1 MDEQKYLI
9 AIALAEQNNQ
19 RIMPIGGKTIPKG
32 DSEITFPQ
40 KESEKIISDL
50 LLRLFIRSSEGE
62 LKIAERDTGLFVAE
76 ISIDNMQKN
85 IPIIKA
91 NWINNG
97 NTNELL
103 IRLTCI
109 CSQLWSI
116 NYKKYE
122 GMVFTS
128 LSRESLS

>member
-9 AIALAEQNNQ
+9 SIALAEQNNQ
-19 RIMPIGGKTIPKG
+19 RIMPIGGKTMPIGFTKQA
-32 DSEITFPQ
+32 FPQ
-40 KESEKIISDL
+40 KESEKIILDL
-50 LLRLFIRSSEGE
+50 LLRLFKRSSEGKLNILE
-62 LKIAERDTGLFVAE
+62 KDTGLFVAV
-76 ISIDNMQKN
+76 ISIDDMQKN
-85 IPIIKA
+85 IPIIKS

-97 NTNELL
+97 NTDELL
-103 IRLTCI
+103 IRLTSI

-128 LSRESLS
+128 LSSENLS

>member
-1 MDEQKYLI
+1 MDAQKYLI
-9 AIALAEQNNQ
+9 AIALAEQSNQ
-19 RIMPIGGKTIPKG
+19 RIMPIGGKTIPMG
-32 DSEITFPQ
+32 VSEKTFPQ
-40 KESEKIISDL
+40 KESEKIILDL
-50 LLRLFIRSSEGE
+50 LLRLFKRSSEGE
-62 LKIAERDTGLFVAE
+62 LKITEKDKGLFLAE
-76 ISIDNMQKN
+76 ISIDDMQKN

-103 IRLTCI
+103 VRLSSI

-128 LSRESLS
+128 LVR

>member
-19 RIMPIGGKTIPKG
+19 RIMPIGGKTIPKAI
-32 DSEITFPQ
+32 SEKTFPQ
-40 KESEKIISDL
+40 KESEKIILDL
-50 LLRLFIRSSEGE
+50 LLRLFKRSSEGK
-62 LKIAERDTGLFVAE
+62 LKILEKDTGLLVAV
-76 ISIDNMQKN
+76 IGIDDMQKN

-103 IRLTCI
+103 IRLTTI

-128 LSRESLS
+128 LSSESLS

>member
-1 MDEQKYLI
+1 MGEHKYLI

-19 RIMPIGGKTIPKG
+19 RIMPIGGKTIAIGVSNK
-32 DSEITFPQ
+32 TFPK
-40 KESEKIISDL
+40 KESEKIILDL
-50 LLRLFIRSSEGE
+50 LLRLFKRSSESE
-62 LKIAERDTGLFVAE
+62 LKISEKDTGLFVAE
-76 ISIDNMQKN
+76 ISIDDMQKH

-103 IRLTCI
+103 IRLTSI

>member
-9 AIALAEQNNQ
+9 AIALVEQNNQ
-19 RIMPIGGKTIPKG
+19 RIMPIGGKTIPI
-32 DSEITFPQ
+32 DVSEKKFPK
-40 KESEKIISDL
+40 KESEKIILDL
-50 LLRLFIRSSEGE
+50 LLRLFKRSSEGE
-62 LKIAERDTGLFVAE
+62 LKILEKDTGLLVAE
-76 ISIDNMQKN
+76 ISIQDMQKN

-103 IRLTCI
+103 IRLTSI
-109 CSQLWSI
+109 CSQLWNI
-116 NYKKYE
+116 NYEKYE

-128 LSRESLS
+128 LRRESLS

>member
-9 AIALAEQNNQ
+9 AIALADQNNQ
-19 RIMPIGGKTIPKG
+19 RIMPIGGKTIPMGVSDK
-32 DSEITFPQ
+32 TFPQ
-40 KESEKIISDL
+40 KESEKIVLDL
-50 LLRLFIRSSEGE
+50 LLRLFKRSSEGE
-62 LKIAERDTGLFVAE
+62 LKISEKDTGLLLAE
-76 ISIDNMQKN
+76 ISFDDMQKT

-103 IRLTCI
+103 NRLTSF
-109 CSQLWSI
+109 CSHLWCI

-128 LSRESLS
+128 LIK

>member
-1 MDEQKYLI
+1 MGEHKYLI

-19 RIMPIGGKTIPKG
+19 RIMPIGGKTIAIGVSNK
-32 DSEITFPQ
+32 TFPK
-40 KESEKIISDL
+40 KESEKIILDL
-50 LLRLFIRSSEGE
+50 LLRLFKRSSESE
-62 LKIAERDTGLFVAE
+62 LKISEKDTGLFVAE
-76 ISIDNMQKN
+76 ISIDDMQKH

-103 IRLTCI
+103 NRLTCF

-116 NYKKYE
+116 NHKKYE

-128 LSRESLS
+128 LTKDNLT